1 MTQGKAVGLLGAGSH
16 GSTYG
21 GTVLGSRVVYTVIDT
36 LQNENAVENAAKVG
50 AYIVEQLKVHL
61 NDLNVQVRGFGMM
74 IGIQLPKDCAE
85 IVAIARDEYKL
96 IVNVTAGSVVRL
108 LPPLNMTQEQADD
121 LLKRLVPAIQNFLK
135 D

>member
-1 MTQGKAVGLLGAGSH
+1 
-16 GSTYG
+16 
-21 GTVLGSRVVYTVIDT
+21 
-36 LQNENAVENAAKVG
+36 
-50 AYIVEQLKVHL
+50 EQLKVHL

-121 LLKRLVPAIQNFLK
+121 LLKRLVPTIQSFLK
-135 D
+135 G